1 MSILARYLWK
11 NALSGVILAW
21 LALVFLDTFFAL
33 IAELK
38 GADSD
43 SYGTAEAILYIVYS
57 LPQRFYEYFPTS
69 VLVGTL
75 LGLGPLSS
83 NSEFTA
89 MRAAG
94 ISIGKISF
102 SVIQLGIFLA
112 LISFALGEW
121 VVPETD
127 RYANN
132 FKASQK
138 HGNLKISLAQGLWIK
153 EQQEIIKIQHVDSP
167 TILRNISIFHV
178 SDDYK
183 TIDDLS
189 LIKRAEYNHNEWTL
203 HNVTRYQF
211 GNNQIS
217 TDHVKLAH
225 TSTLV
230 KPEVLQITAT
240 KAKYLPSSQLRQLIK
255 HQQSNALNADKYQ
268 LAYWKHFSTPLAAI
282 VMLLLAMPF
291 LFSAQR
297 SSGIG
302 QRLFIGII
310 VGIVFHLLNSVV
322 NELGIVYNLPAI
334 LSAFLPIILFLVASL
349 VLLQRVK

>member
-11 NALSGVILAW
+11 NALGGVILAW

-38 GADSD
+38 GTDGKG
-43 SYGTAEAILYIVYS
+43 YGTAEAILYIVYS

-75 LGLGPLSS
+75 LGLGRLSS

-94 ISIGKISF
+94 ISIGKITF
-102 SVIQLGIFLA
+102 AVIQLGILLA
-112 LISFALGEW
+112 FISFALGEW

-138 HGNLKISLAQGLWIK
+138 HGHLKISLTHGLWIK
-153 EQQEIIKIQHVDSP
+153 EQQEIIKIDHVDSP
-167 TILRNISIFHV
+167 TELRNISIFHV
-178 SDDYK
+178 SDDSK
-183 TIDDLS
+183 TIVDLS
-189 LIKRAEYNHNEWTL
+189 LIKKAVYKDNEWQL
-203 HNVTRYQF
+203 HKVTRYEF
-211 GNNQIS
+211 SDNQVIS
-217 TDHVKLAH
+217 DFVKLKH
-225 TSTLV
+225 TKTLV
-230 KPEVLQITAT
+230 KPEVLKVTAAKT
-240 KAKYLPSSQLRQLIK
+240 KYLPSSQLKKLIK
-255 HQQSNALNADKYQ
+255 HQQSNVLNADKYQ

-297 SSGIG
+297 SSSIG

-310 VGIVFHLLNSVV
+310 VGIVFHLLNSIV
-322 NELGIVYNLPAI
+322 NELGIVYNLPAVV
-334 LSAFLPIILFLVASL
+334 SAFLPVLLFLLISL
-349 VLLQRVK
+349 LFLQRVK